1 MPLDRSEPSDP
12 NSQPRIEAR
21 SSEES
26 NRLHVS
32 SLQPTQMEPQ
42 DAHWLRMDPSLT
54 RSVLAKTEEEL
65 LGSLA
70 ALMRNKVEHEQASRR
85 LAQIQI
91 DTGQAKRELETI
103 REQIRQA
110 EEEVA
115 TRLNEQTRINE
126 EIVRVRQGLAG
137 LRGANQQHS
146 TTVAALKNETA
157 QTQQALVAAHQNLNT
172 IKQEAETQ
180 LALHRETVAQLAQ
193 VKNQRTAL

>member
-1 MPLDRSEPSDP
+1 MPLDRSESTDP
-12 NSQPRIEAR
+12 NSHRGTEAQ
-21 SSEES
+21 SLEES
-26 NRLHVS
+26 SKLDLS
-32 SLQPTQMEPQ
+32 SLQPSQIEPQ

-91 DTGQAKRELETI
+91 DSGQAKRELETI

-126 EIVRVRQGLAG
+126 EIVRVRQELAG
-137 LRGANQQHS
+137 LREANEQLVVTS
-146 TTVAALKNETA
+146 MLPGSAAW
-157 QTQQALVAAHQNLNT
+157 
-172 IKQEAETQ
+172 
-180 LALHRETVAQLAQ
+180 
-193 VKNQRTAL
+193 